1 MKKKLQTLYLAMLL
15 FPICVFS
22 QIYVSPTGSS
32 GNPGT
37 LASPTTITNAI
48 ATVSPGQTIYMRGG
62 VYSIASTILIARTNS
77 GTSGNLKRV
86 EAYNGEVPILDF
98 SAQTESSSN
107 RGIVLDGLYWY
118 FKGITIKNAGDN
130 GMLLSGNNNTIDN
143 CIFEKNR
150 DTGLQLSRYTTT
162 YTSISQWPSNNLIL
176 NCEAFDNKDAGSENA
191 DGFAAKLTC
200 GTGNVF
206 RGCIAHNNID
216 DGWDLYTKTD
226 TGPIGIILFE
236 DCVAYNN
243 GTLTTSGTSGSGDK
257 NGFKLGG
264 EGIAVNHIVRRCVA
278 FGNGKHGFT
287 DNNNLGSIEMSNNTS
302 VNNAESNFNFR
313 TGGSHQFRNN
323 LSYNSG
329 SSDKKTGTDVSNSNV
344 WWINN
349 VSTNGRTPALV
360 SSSADFVTLTA
371 PTVIKNAD
379 GSPNLGNFLALNASS
394 DLINAGVTATGITYS
409 GSAPDLGAR
418 EYGGIVVTNYTLTT
432 TANPTAGGSITRSP
446 NAVSFTAGTVVTLT
460 ATPASGYTFTSWS
473 NGATTATT
481 TVTINAN
488 TTITANFTTTTP
500 TSYTLTT
507 TASPSAGGSI
517 SRSPNAT
524 SYTSGTVVTLT
535 ATPASGYTFV
545 NWSNGATTATT
556 TVTMNANTT
565 ITANFTTT
573 TPTSYTLTTSASPT
587 AGGSISRSPNATSYT
602 SGTVVTLTATP
613 ASGYTFTS
621 WSNGVTTASTTVT
634 MNANTTITATFSP
647 VSTGN
652 TTLRIDDN
660 STTTNGYCGADGSRQ
675 NSYAGADG
683 GYYINLSN
691 SAAKGIDYSINVPA
705 AGTYTIKFRYANG
718 SSSSAT
724 VAKVVVNGATA
735 IASLG
740 FPKTTNWTT
749 WTTTADATVTL
760 ASGINKISL
769 ETTVSSEFANIDWI
783 EITGNNPTA
792 ASCSSSSRIAAP
804 KTSGTAE
811 IIADFEAIVSPNPA
825 VSAIN
830 LIVTTNEVK
839 EANIILSNSNGQ
851 VVLSKRQVLEKGTNG
866 IVVNDNTVAAGLYI
880 LTVQTEGLN
889 KTIKVIVK

>member
-1 MKKKLQTLYLAMLL
+1 MKKKLQTLFCAMLL
-15 FPICVFS
+15 LPVCVFS
-22 QIYVSPTGSS
+22 QIYVSPTGTAS
-32 GNPGT
+32 NPGT

-48 ATVSPGQTIYMRGG
+48 TTISPGQTIYMRGG

-77 GTSGNLKRV
+77 GTAGNLKRV

-98 SAQTESSSN
+98 SAQTESTSN

-118 FKGITIKNAGDN
+118 FKGITIRRAGDN

-143 CIFEKNR
+143 CVFEKNR

-176 NCEAFDNKDAGSENA
+176 NCESFDNKDAGSENA

-200 GTGNVF
+200 GVGNIF
-206 RGCIAHNNID
+206 RGCIARNNID

-264 EGIAVNHIVRRCVA
+264 EGIGVNHIVRRCIA

-323 LSYNSG
+323 VSYNSG
-329 SSDKKTGTDVSNSNV
+329 GSDKKTGTDVSNSNV

-349 VSTNGRTPALV
+349 KSTNGKSPAIV
-360 SSSADFVTLTA
+360 SSAADFVTLT
-371 PTVIKNAD
+371 PSVTKNAD
-379 GSPNLGNFLALNASS
+379 GSPNLGNFLALVASS
-394 DLINAGVTATGITYS
+394 DFINAGVTATGITFS

-418 EYGGIVVTNYTLTT
+418 EYGGTVVTNYTLTT
-432 TANPTAGGSITRSP
+432 SANPTAGGSVTRSP
-446 NAVSFTAGTVVTLT
+446 NATSYAAGTVVTLTATPASGYIFTSWSNGATTATTTVTINSNTTITANFTTITPTSYTLTTTTSPSAGGSISRSPNAANYSSGTVVTLT
-460 ATPASGYTFTSWS
+460 ATPASGYTFTGWSNGATTATTTVTMNANTTVTANFSTTTPTSYTLTTTASPTAGGSITRSPNAASYSSGTVVTLTATPASGYTFASWS

-488 TTITANFTTTTP
+488 TT
-500 TSYTLTT
+500 
-507 TASPSAGGSI
+507 
-517 SRSPNAT
+517 
-524 SYTSGTVVTLT
+524 V
-535 ATPASGYTFV
+535 
-545 NWSNGATTATT
+545 
-556 TVTMNANTT
+556 
-565 ITANFTTT
+565 
-573 TPTSYTLTTSASPT
+573 
-587 AGGSISRSPNATSYT
+587 
-602 SGTVVTLTATP
+602 
-613 ASGYTFTS
+613 
-621 WSNGVTTASTTVT
+621 
-634 MNANTTITATFSP
+634 TATFSP
-647 VSTGN
+647 VSTGGN

-660 STTTNGYCGADGSRQ
+660 SATSNGYCGADGSRQ
-675 NSYAGADG
+675 NSYTGADG

-691 SAAKGIDYSINVPA
+691 SAAKGIDYSVNVPS

-735 IASLG
+735 IANLA

-749 WTTTADATVTL
+749 WTTTGDATVSL

-783 EITGNNPTA
+783 EITGNAPTI
-792 ASCSSSSRIAAP
+792 ASCSSSSRMAAP
-804 KTSGTAE
+804 SNTAQAE
-811 IIADFEAIVSPNPA
+811 ITSDFDAIVSPNPA
-825 VSAIN
+825 VSTIN
-830 LIVTTNEVK
+830 LIVTTNAIK
-839 EANIILSNSNGQ
+839 EANITLTNANGQ
-851 VVLSKRQVLEKGTNG
+851 VIVSKKQALEKGTNG

-880 LTVQTEGLN
+880 LNVQTEGNN
-889 KTIKVIVK
+889 KSIKVIVK